1 MSAPDRIWAWES
13 TVTEHA
19 SAAGAWSDD
28 GGSPGETE
36 YVRAD
41 LCAPTSDARVQAM
54 VEVGKRVH
62 DLSCGDSSPA
72 EWEVATLELR
82 AALRDMG
89 GELNGRMRGRIC
101 LTAAGS

>member
-1 MSAPDRIWAWES
+1 MTDAPERTWEPDAIYL
-13 TVTEHA
+13 TEMDGEDPDYPLVYA
-19 SAAGAWSDD
+19 SITERS
-28 GGSPGETE
+28 GGSK

-41 LCAPTSDARVQAM
+41 LPPPLSAALELPEVRAM

-82 AALRDMG
+82 AALAA
-89 GELNGRMRGRIC
+89 LRG
-101 LTAAGS
+101 ADHA